1 MKVKK
6 IFTQRKTAIGLLVG
20 VYLFSWVPNI
30 LADDD
35 KRDDDKRIDTR
46 KNIIAIHDSSSGE
59 YNKECSECHADIP
72 KAESLKPSVAPAAHV
87 AMFDFAPGKPG
98 DDKQC
103 IWCHRTV
110 DLVQGSAGSLRKQ
123 VDATLCTLCHGPS
136 DRNGP
141 SGLVKQFYQAGPSP
155 DDGALLYDLSCAA
168 CHKDLANSKV
178 SGESAK
184 EIQEEIDENEGGM
197 GPLRILTELEIQ
209 AIAAALAEAGSGK
222 DDDD

>member
-1 MKVKK
+1 MKLRK
-6 IFTQRKTAIGLLVG
+6 ICNKRKMAIGLLAG
-20 VYLFSWVPNI
+20 VYLFTWVPNI

-35 KRDDDKRIDTR
+35 NNQIDPN
-46 KNIIAIHDSSSGE
+46 KNIIAIHDSESE
-59 YNKECSECHADIP
+59 QYDQKCNECHADIRN
-72 KAESLKPSVAPAAHV
+72 AQSLDHSIPNAHV

-110 DLVQGSAGSLRKQ
+110 DLEQGSAGNIRKQ
-123 VDATLCTLCHGPS
+123 VDATLCTMCHGPF

-141 SGLVKQFYQAGPSP
+141 SGTVKQFYQAGPSP
-155 DDGALLYDLSCAA
+155 DDPDGALLYDLACAA

-184 EIQEEIDENEGGM
+184 DIQKKINENEGGM
-197 GPLRILTELEIQ
+197 GPLRVLSTQEIQ
-209 AIAAALAEAGSGK
+209 AIAAALAESGG
-222 DDDD
+222 DD